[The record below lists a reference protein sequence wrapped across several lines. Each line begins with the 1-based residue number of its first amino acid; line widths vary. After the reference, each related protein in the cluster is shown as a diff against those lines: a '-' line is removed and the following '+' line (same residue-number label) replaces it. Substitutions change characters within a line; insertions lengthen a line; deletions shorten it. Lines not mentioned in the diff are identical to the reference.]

1 MINGYCVIF
10 LLKPAMSVILNSKNL
25 KHSSQNT
32 YSILKKGTS
41 RQRSGKGTIR
51 KISHSKNPKWE
62 KTKLTIRYLYHENI
76 S

>member
-25 KHSSQNT
+25 IT
-32 YSILKKGTS
+32 YHNILHRTQCFKKSTS

-51 KISHSKNPKWE
+51 KRIPLQKPEVGKNQANNQVLIP
-62 KTKLTIRYLYHENI
+62 
-76 S
+76 